1 MTGDLFNF
9 FLLNIY
15 PKYSIITLFILNDS
29 GAINIMTDNLKISEL
44 IQKFGLAFGKKHIYQ
59 TIQQFIERLSKAEA
73 CVFVFAQKDGTR
85 QDGERFQADM
95 ISSSPSSKKFDVS
108 EVTELLEPVV
118 RKYGISASAGDSTHS
133 DIFDFDFFSSAPAS
147 RAQGT
152 RRFQKD
158 SGING
163 SLIVPIFIDN
173 AFFSVFALLSSDEFS
188 LSTEEFSAIN
198 IIAYTASISLKNIL
212 LKQRAN
218 EAAHEVHE
226 KKRHL
231 ARNSRRTSDIL
242 ELSSKLSA
250 TGTYDGILSEVLNA
264 YSSIF
269 SIEQAAVMNVN
280 NQKKEI
286 LIEHAI
292 GLKSSF
298 ISDYRSPEDGGLIG
312 SSIQKSTPYFR
323 RGPFERTQELAVIP
337 FSGVSGLP
345 SGAVVLYDRSFEL
358 AFSEDDF
365 ETMWLISNI
374 MAIALNALK
383 IKSLNTART
392 AGHESETRNLEA
404 LLNIVAP
411 AAGIKGVFERS
422 FEILTGLLGP
432 VSFAV
437 ASEESEGK
445 LRFAYFHSP
454 NGPAVHAGYISSG
467 GAFIKKA
474 LEASSPQLSYCVDEI
489 TLDDGTSVSGA
500 ISGTTAAIPLSAPSN
515 RFVYIISAV
524 PSALAEKVNDRNLL
538 ALIARTLEKALE
550 YEAAYRESAGRNYN
564 ETQNLIAREIQ
575 KKLLPQSIV
584 STPKFQIEAYCEAA
598 LPVGGDYY
606 DIIHNESGNTV
617 SVLLADISGRGINS
631 AMIAAMIR
639 TQIHTLIKNN
649 FDTRKLLYNLNN
661 LICDDIDLYNFITL
675 FFLQLSLTG
684 NRAAFCNAAH
694 NPILH
699 YIKDGRNVVAHE
711 SRNSPLGILKNMEF
725 KEGILLLDSGDIL
738 LLYTNGLAEIKSPA
752 GDFFGRER
760 LVSFIQDNAELSA
773 RDFKEKLL
781 ETIFE
786 YSNSIQHEDDI
797 TFVVIKVV

>member
-1 MTGDLFNF
+1 
-9 FLLNIY
+9 
-15 PKYSIITLFILNDS
+15 
-29 GAINIMTDNLKISEL
+29 
-44 IQKFGLAFGKKHIYQ
+44 
-59 TIQQFIERLSKAEA
+59 
-73 CVFVFAQKDGTR
+73 
-85 QDGERFQADM
+85 
-95 ISSSPSSKKFDVS
+95 
-108 EVTELLEPVV
+108 
-118 RKYGISASAGDSTHS
+118 
-133 DIFDFDFFSSAPAS
+133 
-147 RAQGT
+147 
-152 RRFQKD
+152 
-158 SGING
+158 
-163 SLIVPIFIDN
+163 
-173 AFFSVFALLSSDEFS
+173 
-188 LSTEEFSAIN
+188 
-198 IIAYTASISLKNIL
+198 
-212 LKQRAN
+212 
-218 EAAHEVHE
+218 
-226 KKRHL
+226 
-231 ARNSRRTSDIL
+231 
-242 ELSSKLSA
+242 
-250 TGTYDGILSEVLNA
+250 
-264 YSSIF
+264 
-269 SIEQAAVMNVN
+269 
-280 NQKKEI
+280 
-286 LIEHAI
+286 
-292 GLKSSF
+292 
-298 ISDYRSPEDGGLIG
+298 
-312 SSIQKSTPYFR
+312 
-323 RGPFERTQELAVIP
+323 
-337 FSGVSGLP
+337 
-345 SGAVVLYDRSFEL
+345 
-358 AFSEDDF
+358 
-365 ETMWLISNI
+365 MWLISNV

-383 IKSLNTART
+383 IKSLNTVRT
-392 AGHESETRNLEA
+392 AGRENETRNLEA

-422 FEILTGLLGP
+422 FEILAGLLGP

-454 NGPAVHAGYISSG
+454 HAGEVHPGYISSG

-474 LEASSPQLSYCVDEI
+474 LEASSPQLSYCEEEI
-489 TLDDGTSVSGA
+489 TLDDGASASAA

-515 RFVYIISAV
+515 RFVYIISMV
-524 PSALAEKVNDRNLL
+524 PAASAEKVGDRNLL

-699 YIKDGRNVVAHE
+699 YIRDGRNVVAHE

-773 RDFKEKLL
+773 LDFKEKLL
-781 ETIFE
+781 KTIFE

>member
-1 MTGDLFNF
+1 
-9 FLLNIY
+9 
-15 PKYSIITLFILNDS
+15 P
-29 GAINIMTDNLKISEL
+29 
-44 IQKFGLAFGKKHIYQ
+44 
-59 TIQQFIERLSKAEA
+59 
-73 CVFVFAQKDGTR
+73 
-85 QDGERFQADM
+85 
-95 ISSSPSSKKFDVS
+95 
-108 EVTELLEPVV
+108 
-118 RKYGISASAGDSTHS
+118 
-133 DIFDFDFFSSAPAS
+133 
-147 RAQGT
+147 
-152 RRFQKD
+152 
-158 SGING
+158 
-163 SLIVPIFIDN
+163 
-173 AFFSVFALLSSDEFS
+173 
-188 LSTEEFSAIN
+188 EEFSAIN
-198 IIAYTASISLKNIL
+198 IIGYTASISLKNIL

-218 EAAHEVHE
+218 ESACDAHE

-242 ELSSKLSA
+242 ELSSKLSSVS
-250 TGTYDGILSEVLNA
+250 TYDGILSEVLNA

-286 LIEHAI
+286 FIEHAI
-292 GLKSSF
+292 GFKSSF
-298 ISDYRSPEDGGLIG
+298 VSDYRSPEDRGLIG
-312 SSIQKSTPYFR
+312 SSIQKATPYFR
-323 RGPFERTQELAVIP
+323 RGPIERTPELAVIP

-345 SGAVVLYDRSFEL
+345 SGAVVLYDRSLEL
-358 AFSEDDF
+358 LFSEDDF

-383 IKSLNTART
+383 IKSLNTARA
-392 AGHESETRNLEA
+392 AGRESETKNLEA

-411 AAGIKGVFERS
+411 SAGIKGVFERS
-422 FEILTGLLGP
+422 FEILTELIGQ
-432 VSFAV
+432 VSFSV

-445 LRFAYFHSP
+445 LRFAYFYSP
-454 NGPAVHAGYISSG
+454 KESGIHAGYISSG
-467 GAFIKKA
+467 DAFIKKA
-474 LEASSPQLSYCVDEI
+474 LESSSPQLFYCEEDI
-489 TLDDGTSVSGA
+489 KLDDGASAAGT
-500 ISGTTAAIPLSAPSN
+500 ISGTTAVIPLSAPSN
-515 RFVYIISAV
+515 RFAYIISRV
-524 PSALAEKVNDRNLL
+524 PSDSVEKINDRDLL

-550 YEAAYRESAGRNYN
+550 YEAGYRESASRNYN
-564 ETQNLIAREIQ
+564 ETQNIIAREIQ

-598 LPVGGDYY
+598 IPVGGDYY
-606 DIIHNESGNTV
+606 DIIHNEAGNTI

-649 FDTRKLLYNLNN
+649 FDARKLLYNLNN

-699 YIKDGRNVVAHE
+699 YINDGHNVVAHE

-738 LLYTNGLAEIKSPA
+738 LLYTNGLAEIKNPA

-781 ETIFE
+781 KTIFE

-797 TFVVIKVV
+797 TFVIVKVV